1 MAKAKFKGKWCSRD
15 FGNEYVN
22 LEYEY
27 RGHTYVVYENRTKG
41 NEPLAWQHKNEQARI
56 DNEIELEEKLKKSN
70 YVGEPAQK
78 ALDRLFEYWET
89 GEWKE

>member
-1 MAKAKFKGKWCSRD
+1 MAKAKFIGKWLSRD

-41 NEPLAWQHKNEQARI
+41 NEPLAWQHRNEQARI
-56 DNEIELEEKLKKSN
+56 DDEIELEEKYKQADEQELMSCDESLDYFFN
-70 YVGEPAQK
+70 LFGE
-78 ALDRLFEYWET
+78 D
-89 GEWKE
+89 

>member
-56 DNEIELEEKLKKSN
+56 DQEIELEEKLKQIDKSKLATA
-70 YVGEPAQK
+70 EES
-78 ALDRLFEYWET
+78 LDYFFSLFDE
-89 GEWKE
+89 